1 MTFFNFDTV
10 NKSKKNIILTES
22 QFYNLISNINTD
34 FLLKENENE
43 KLFSLPT
50 TVQPMDVKNVN
61 QLIIYLKNV
70 VKTLNNPE
78 IKNKIKLTPNEG
90 QYISSF
96 INNLINSAA
105 QPQNLGQ
112 KLKTALNKFQSLV
125 KL

>member
-10 NKSKKNIILTES
+10 NKSKKIIILTES
-22 QFYNLISNINTD
+22 QFQNLISNINAD

-78 IKNKIKLTPNEG
+78 IKNKIKLSPNEG